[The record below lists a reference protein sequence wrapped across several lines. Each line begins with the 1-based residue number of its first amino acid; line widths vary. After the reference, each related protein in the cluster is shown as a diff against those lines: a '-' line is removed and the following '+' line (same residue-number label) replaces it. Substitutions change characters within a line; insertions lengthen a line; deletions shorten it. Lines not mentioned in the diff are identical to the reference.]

1 LSHTRV
7 RAAAP
12 VPASP
17 ILARVRSEPPPD
29 PAEDSASRAGD
40 VTRCLASVAAGEPA
54 AADELL
60 GLLYSE
66 LHRAA
71 SAAMHRER
79 SDHTLQ
85 PTALVHEVWLRV
97 LSEGERT
104 YQDRAHFLRCA
115 SLAMR
120 RVLVDHARRRASGRA
135 EVPGR
140 RAALEDWLVVVEARQ
155 LDLVALDEALATL
168 EAADSD
174 LARLVELRFFG
185 GLTIAEV
192 AELTGRST
200 ASLERD
206 WRIARALLE
215 RCLEGG
221 GPR

>member
-1 LSHTRV
+1 MSSV
-7 RAAAP
+7 PIRAAA
-12 VPASP
+12 P
-17 ILARVRSEPPPD
+17 ILARVRSEPPLD
-29 PAEDSASRAGD
+29 PAEPSPARAGD
-40 VTRCLASVAAGEPA
+40 VTRCLVSVAAGEPA
-54 AADELL
+54 AAEELL
-60 GLLYSE
+60 GLLYDE

-71 SAAMHRER
+71 SAAMRRER
-79 SDHTLQ
+79 GDHTLQ

-104 YQDRAHFLRCA
+104 YHDRAHFLRSA

-120 RVLVDHARRRASGRA
+120 RVLVDHARQRASGRA
-135 EVPGR
+135 EAPGR
-140 RAALEDWLVVVEARQ
+140 RSALEDWLVVVEARQ

-185 GLTIAEV
+185 GLTIAET
-192 AELTGRST
+192 AEVLGRST

-206 WRIARALLE
+206 WRVARALLE
-215 RCLEGG
+215 RCLDGG